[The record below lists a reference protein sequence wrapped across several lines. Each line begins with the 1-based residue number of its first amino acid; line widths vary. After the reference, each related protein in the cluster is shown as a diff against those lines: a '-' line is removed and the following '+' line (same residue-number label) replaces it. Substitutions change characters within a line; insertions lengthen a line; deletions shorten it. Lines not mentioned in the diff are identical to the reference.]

1 MSSDDARLETIDPAG
16 WTKPRGYS
24 NGILAPVG
32 AQILFIAGQIGWNV
46 QQELVSDDL
55 IAQFEQALR
64 NVLAVVSAA
73 DGWPDQIT
81 RMTIYV
87 DDRDAYLAATR
98 ELGAVYRQL
107 MGTHYPAMSLVEV
120 SALLENGARVEIE
133 ATAAIF

>member
-1 MSSDDARLETIDPAG
+1 MKSDDARLETIHPAG
-16 WTKPRGYS
+16 WTTPRGYS
-24 NGILAPVG
+24 NGILSPAG
-32 AQILFIAGQIGWNV
+32 AQILFVAGQIGWDA
-46 QQELVSDDL
+46 QQQLVSDDL
-55 IAQFEQALR
+55 VIQFEQALR

-87 DDRDAYLAATR
+87 DDRQAYLAATR
-98 ELGAVYRQL
+98 EIGAVYRQL

-120 SALLENGARVEIE
+120 SALLESGARVEIE

>member
-1 MSSDDARLETIDPAG
+1 METIDPPG
-16 WTKPRGYS
+16 WSAPRGYS
-24 NGILAPVG
+24 NGVLAPAG
-32 AQILFIAGQIGWNV
+32 AQILFVAGQIGWDGE
-46 QQELVSDDL
+46 QRLVSDDL
-55 IAQFEQALR
+55 VAQFEQALR

-87 DDRDAYLAATR
+87 DDRQAYLDATR
-98 ELGAVYRQL
+98 EIGAVYRQL

-120 SALLENGARVEIE
+120 SALLESGARVEIE